1 MRLDSENF
9 IRLQRVHFIVFLL
22 WPFSGLE
29 KKSEIENGYENVY
42 DAFAMYI
49 CFPSLLHFLFQHCL
63 HMMQIFKVEFGENI
77 SISLTTIV
85 YSHLRKVGKQ
95 TVNPIEKKKFI

>member
-1 MRLDSENF
+1 
-9 IRLQRVHFIVFLL
+9 
-22 WPFSGLE
+22 
-29 KKSEIENGYENVY
+29 
-42 DAFAMYI
+42 
-49 CFPSLLHFLFQHCL
+49 
-63 HMMQIFKVEFGENI
+63 MMQIFKVEFGENI